1 MNRPL
6 IVVLAGYAAGLMVG
20 RFSHAPL
27 PTLFAASF
35 ALLLPTILFHQLRR
49 YLLWPLLALAGW
61 TNLLVHTAVLSPH
74 DLRLL
79 AGREPAIASVRATL
93 VETPRLKL
101 VDRDQLE
108 TVHSLAVVKVTA
120 LRLADDWQPAFGEI
134 LVATPEDPGPQF
146 FGGQSVEISGVIAP
160 PAPPLAEGLFDYRD
174 YLQTRGVYYELKV
187 DSTND
192 WQLGMAPKS
201 NAPLTDRFMS
211 WAKRT
216 LALGLPTE
224 DEPLR
229 LLWAMTLG
237 WRTAF
242 NGDISDP
249 FLQAG
254 TMHMFAIDG
263 LRIALFSGIL
273 IALMRVLQISRA
285 WCGAIT
291 IPLIWFYTAATGWE
305 SSAQRASIMMTI
317 VLGGWALKRPVD
329 LLNSLACAA
338 LVILVVEPRQFFE
351 ASFQLSFFV
360 MLTIALMLPVLNDLS
375 DRWLQPDPL
384 MPEELLSGWGK
395 TWLWLARRFAR
406 YFALALAAWAGS
418 LPLSIK
424 YFHLF
429 SLVSTPANLV
439 AVPLGTAALMA
450 NLGALISGSWLPVI
464 TVLFNHAARFFMVA
478 MTWVSVEAARLPAAY
493 FYLPDISWPVIAMY
507 YIAIIVLF
515 GGWLKSARTK
525 VVSGLAFA
533 LLASIYLLR
542 METARHEASLTVIPL
557 DGGHSLFAATRNRA
571 NDLLLDCGN
580 ATSAESSLKDY
591 LRAQGVNRLP
601 QLVLTT
607 GDVRNSGG
615 AVALDQLFGVGKLWT
630 SSASFRSAPY
640 RKAVAV
646 FDQPPERH
654 QILRLGDVIGD
665 WTVLAPGSDT
675 DFSRADDNALVLLGK
690 INDTKILLLSDLSRA
705 GQSRL
710 LDHPEQLSADL
721 VVSGL
726 PSENGGEPLSDDLL
740 AAIHPRAIVVVDSEY
755 PAQRRASSALRGRLE
770 QKNIPVLYTREQGA
784 IKISIV
790 QHGWQLSAVDG
801 LLLEGSNK

>member
-6 IVVLAGYAAGLMVG
+6 VVVWAGYAAGLMVG
-20 RFSHAPL
+20 RFFHAAL
-27 PTLFAASF
+27 PMLFSAAF
-35 ALLLPTILFHQLRR
+35 AILLPTILFHRLRR
-49 YLLWPLLALAGW
+49 YLLWPLLILVGW
-61 TNLLVHTAVLSPH
+61 TNLCLHTAVLSPY

-79 AGREPAIASVRATL
+79 AGQEPAIASVRGTL

-101 VDRDQLE
+101 VDRDQQEL
-108 TVHSLAVVKVTA
+108 VHSLGELKVTA
-120 LRLADDWQPAFGEI
+120 LRLTDDWQPAFGNI
-134 LVATPEDPGPQF
+134 LVATPEAPGPQF

-174 YLQTRGVYYELKV
+174 YLETRGIYYELKV

-192 WQLGMAPKS
+192 WQLGMAPRS
-201 NAPLTDRFMS
+201 SAPLTDRFMA
-211 WAKRT
+211 WARRT
-216 LALGLPTE
+216 LALGLPAE

-291 IPLIWFYTAATGWE
+291 IPIIWFYTAATGWE

-338 LVILVVEPRQFFE
+338 LVILVVEPRQWFE

-360 MLTIALMLPVLNDLS
+360 MLTIALMLPVLNNLS
-375 DRWLQPDPL
+375 DRWLQHDPL
-384 MPEELLSGWGK
+384 LPEELLSGWRRS
-395 TWLWLARRFAR
+395 WLWLARRFAR

-450 NLGALISGSWLPVI
+450 NLGALISGSWLPAI
-464 TVLFNHAARFFMVA
+464 TVLFNHAAWFFMVA

-493 FYLPDISWPVIAMY
+493 FYIPDIGWPVIAIY
-507 YIAIIVLF
+507 YAAVIVLF
-515 GGWLKSARTK
+515 SGWLKSTRIR
-525 VVSGLAFA
+525 VVSGIAFA
-533 LLASIYLLR
+533 LLASVYLLR
-542 METARHEASLTVIPL
+542 LETVRSEASLTVIPL
-557 DGGHSLFAATRNRA
+557 DGGHSLFAAARHRA

-580 ATSAESSLKDY
+580 GPDAKSTLKDY

-615 AVALDQLFGVGKLWT
+615 AVAMDQLFGVGKLWT
-630 SSASFRSAPY
+630 SSANFRSAPY
-640 RKAVAV
+640 RETVAA
-646 FDQPPERH
+646 FDQPPGRH
-654 QILRLGDVIGD
+654 HILRLGDVIGD

-690 INDTKILLLSDLSRA
+690 INNTKILLLSDLSRA
-705 GQSRL
+705 GQARL
-710 LDHPEQLSADL
+710 LDHPAQLAADI

-726 PSENGGEPLSDDLL
+726 PAENGGEPLGDDLL
-740 AAIHPRAIVVVDSEY
+740 AAIQPRAIVIVDSEY
-755 PAQRRASSALRGRLE
+755 PAPRRASKALRERLAAT
-770 QKNIPVLYTREQGA
+770 NIPVFYTRDHGA
-784 IKISIV
+784 IKIGV
-790 QHGWQLSAVDG
+790 DDHGWRLSAVDG
-801 LLLEGSNK
+801 VLMEGPGQ

>member
-6 IVVLAGYAAGLMVG
+6 VVVLAGYAAGLLVG
-20 RFSHAPL
+20 RFFHPPL
-27 PTLFAASF
+27 AALFTAA
-35 ALLLPTILFHQLRR
+35 LVILLPTILIHQLRP
-49 YLLWPLLALAGW
+49 YLLGLLLVLAGW
-61 TNLLVHTAVLSPH
+61 INLLLHTDVLSPR

-79 AGREPAIASVRATL
+79 AGQEPAIASVCGTL
-93 VETPRLKL
+93 VETPHLKL
-101 VDRDQLE
+101 VERDQQEL
-108 TVHSLAVVKVTA
+108 VHSLAEVKVSA

-134 LVATPEDPGPQF
+134 LVATPEDPTPQF

-160 PAPPLAEGLFDYRD
+160 PSGPLAEGLFDYRD
-174 YLQTRGVYYELKV
+174 FLQTRGIYYELKV

-192 WQLGMAPKS
+192 WQLGVKPKPD
-201 NAPLTDRFMS
+201 APLTDRFMS

-216 LALGLPTE
+216 LALGLPAE

-249 FLQAG
+249 FLEAG

-285 WCGAIT
+285 WCGAIP
-291 IPLIWFYTAATGWE
+291 IIWFYTAATGWE

-317 VLGGWALKRPVD
+317 VLGGWALKRPTD

-338 LVILVVEPRQFFE
+338 LVILVVEPRQWFE

-360 MLTIALMLPVLNDLS
+360 MLTIALMLPALNNLT
-375 DRWLQPDPL
+375 DRWLQHDPL
-384 MPEELLSGWGK
+384 LPEEVLSDGRK
-395 TWLWLARRFAR
+395 TRVRLVRWLAR

-429 SLVSTPANLV
+429 SLVSTPANLI

-464 TVLFNHAARFFMVA
+464 TVLFNHAAWFFMVA
-478 MTWVSVEAARLPAAY
+478 MTWISVEAARLPAAY
-493 FYLPDISWPVIAMY
+493 FYVPDISWPVIAIY
-507 YIAIIVLF
+507 YLGIIILF
-515 GGWLKSARTK
+515 STWLKNPRIK
-525 VVSGLAFA
+525 VVFGITFVIIIST
-533 LLASIYLLR
+533 YLIRL
-542 METARHEASLTVIPL
+542 ETSRSETSLTVLPL
-557 DGGHSLFAATRNRA
+557 DGGQSIYVAARDRA
-571 NDLLLDCGN
+571 NDLLVDCGN
-580 ATSAESSLKDY
+580 KQSAESTLKDY
-591 LRAQGVNRLP
+591 LRAQGVNHLP

-615 AVALDQLFGVGKLWT
+615 ALILDHFFGVGKLWT
-630 SSASFRSAPY
+630 GSANFRSAPY
-640 RKAVAV
+640 RQSVAV

-654 QILRLGDVIGD
+654 HILQRGDSIGD
-665 WTVLAPGSDT
+665 WTVLAPGADT

-690 INDTKILLLSDLSRA
+690 INGTKILLLSDLSRA
-705 GQSRL
+705 GQARL
-710 LDHPEQLSADL
+710 LAYAEQIQADI

-726 PSENGGEPLSDDLL
+726 PAENGGEPLSDDLL
-740 AAIHPRAIVVVDSEY
+740 EAIHPRAIVIVDSEY
-755 PAQRRASSALRGRLE
+755 PAQRRASNALRERLA
-770 QKNIPVLYTREQGA
+770 QKNIPVFYTREQGA
-784 IKISIV
+784 IKIQV
-790 QHGWQLSAVDG
+790 DPQGCQLLAVKG
-801 LLLEGSNK
+801 VLLEWPQK